1 MKETM
6 HLTDDI
12 AILNFDLA
20 LPTTKSG
27 LIKSPEFRRVMLQY
41 MKHLEKKDPDLYQW
55 ACAGRNEEE
64 AAEELCRLARTV
76 IVFDMEEI
84 ENPYLDDTD
93 SALQFVEGMFDFWRD
108 HQRYSVT
115 TNRVSDTES
124 AAFVERDSHFNDL
137 VRNTFRQIE
146 QTLSGRINKVLR
158 QQQSGTNA
166 GIACYY
172 NESIDLSERYSFL
185 KEIMFIDSVML
196 RTPTI
201 LHPRSNK
208 REGMFEEVAKNPAF
222 TFDADPSEYFCY
234 PAKVGGLMFF
244 ICFHRDYMA
253 NGISCAN
260 LFELATAEEAA
271 KRPDGIVIFGNPDG
285 QEKCTFYHDQDE
297 DLWVGSVSSGRKVEY
312 FGYMKKMVLTL
323 HNVAMMDQG
332 WLPIHGA
339 FINVVLKDGR
349 QKGICLMGDSG
360 AGKSE
365 TIEALK
371 SLASDEIKRMEI
383 IFDDMGTFHLEN
395 GIPVAQ
401 GTEIGAFIRLDD
413 LDPGAPYR
421 DIHRSIFFNPD
432 QSNARVI
439 TPAAPYS
446 LVTQN
451 HTIDLFAYAN
461 NYDDAV
467 GLRRIDDLEEAKE
480 IFVRGRRM
488 AKGTTQETGL
498 SETYFANPFGPM
510 QQQEICGPIID
521 EVFEGLQRNN
531 VFIGEAFTHLGLDP
545 EGDEIRVAAQALLE
559 FIRDD
564 QWQRS
569 PAPQEKEGSHEERE
583 SRHHKHSDRQSDP
596 EYRHDGED
604 R

>member
-1 MKETM
+1 MKEKLY
-6 HLTDDI
+6 LTEDI

-27 LIKSPEFRRVMLQY
+27 LIKSEEFQAVCLRFI
-41 MKHLEKKDPDLYQW
+41 KHLARKDPDIYEW
-55 ACAGRNEEE
+55 ALAGGTEEE
-64 AAEELCRLARTV
+64 AVQALCRLARQV
-76 IVFDMEEI
+76 IVFDIDEI
-84 ENPYLDDTD
+84 ESPYIDGTD
-93 SALQFVEGMFDFWRD
+93 RALLFVEGMFDFWRD

-115 TNRVSDTES
+115 MNRASDVES
-124 AAFVERDSHFNDL
+124 AAFVTRDSQFNEL
-137 VRNTFRQIE
+137 IRNTFRQIE
-146 QTLSGRINKVLR
+146 QTLSGHINKVLR

-172 NESIDLSERYSFL
+172 NDSIDLSERYSFL

-208 REGMFEEVAKNPAF
+208 REGMFEQTGKNPAF

-234 PAKVGGLMFF
+234 PAKVGGLLFF

-271 KRPDGIVIFGNPDG
+271 GRPDGIVLFGNSDG
-285 QEKCTFYHDQDE
+285 QGKCTFYHDHDE
-297 DLWVGSVSSGRKVEY
+297 DLWVGSVSSSEKVEY

-323 HNVAMMDQG
+323 HNVVMMERG

-339 FINVVLKDGR
+339 FINVILRDGR
-349 QKGICLMGDSG
+349 KKGICLLGDSG

-371 SLASDEIKRMEI
+371 ALGDEKIKRMEI
-383 IFDDMGTFHLEN
+383 VFDDMGSFHIED
-395 GIPVAQ
+395 GVPYAQ

-413 LDPGAPYR
+413 LEPGAPYR

-446 LVTQN
+446 LISQN
-451 HTIDLFAYAN
+451 HPIDLFAYAN
-461 NYDDAV
+461 NYDDAS
-467 GLRRIDDLEEAKE
+467 GLRRITDLEEAKE
-480 IFVRGRRM
+480 IFIRGRRM

-510 QQQEICGPIID
+510 QRQEKCGPIID
-521 EVFEGLQRNN
+521 RIFEGLQENG
-531 VFIGEAFTHLGLDP
+531 VCLGEVFTHLGLNP
-545 EGDEIRVAAQALLE
+545 EGDDIKVAAQALLD
-559 FIRDD
+559 FIE
-564 QWQRS
+564 
-569 PAPQEKEGSHEERE
+569 QE
-583 SRHHKHSDRQSDP
+583 
-596 EYRHDGED
+596 
-604 R
+604 